1 MDKAGIAI
9 SRPEVMHG
17 MVNVGGLAGLA
28 REVTK
33 RGTVFLITNRPLILK
48 LKKRGALGN
57 VA

>member
-1 MDKAGIAI
+1 
-9 SRPEVMHG
+9 MHG